1 MSPRILRMQI
11 FVSRPWLLNFEMT
24 DQKKCSCSLGPSDLN
39 HFLLA
44 ESYWMFDLG
53 YPDSLVIPV
62 AVNHF
67 VASSMKKIVIL
78 KTALLGS
85 VRACSLKVNW
95 ATEKTGSVALL
106 PFVVFHIPEETK
118 HSE

>member
-1 MSPRILRMQI
+1 MI
-11 FVSRPWLLNFEMT
+11 
-24 DQKKCSCSLGPSDLN
+24 DQKKCSCSLGRSDLN

-62 AVNHF
+62 V
-67 VASSMKKIVIL
+67 VSSMKKIVIL